1 MRLKKTLLSIA
12 AILALANTSFA
23 LSLSEVQTLSS
34 NNNYQIKQY
43 ESLYE
48 SSKESKVSAFKSF
61 LPNLSTSYSYTR
73 LDQPPYQIANGQKLI
88 MGSVNQYQWNVTI
101 TQPIFTGFYLLNKYK
116 YAKYDEAFSKANLE
130 VIRNQVVTNAKIAY
144 FNVLYNQKMLDTRQL
159 AVAQYESHLKNA
171 QSFYKQGLIPKVDL
185 LKSEVAY
192 SNAKQELKQAYANL
206 TNAIAQLNQL
216 LNEPLDK
223 NHAYNQVADAI
234 DLKTSLDSLYAQIEN
249 RPDIKALFL
258 AIDKAK
264 AQVGMAQSSYYP
276 QVQLRANYNRNGQ
289 NLDMNNNPYTD
300 NSIYSLNITANWDI
314 FDWGKTRNDVQAA
327 KLQEIALQSELNNLK
342 TQSRTQILNAYD
354 QANVAYHNIQV
365 AETALKEANE
375 NYKLTNERYLNQ
387 LATSTDIL
395 DARTLLT
402 QAESNYY
409 GSIYG
414 YCIALENLANAV
426 GKIDEFDYL
435 IRFKG

>member
-1 MRLKKTLLSIA
+1 MHFKKTLLSIA

-23 LSLSEVQTLSS
+23 LSLSQVQTLSS

-48 SSKESKVSAFKSF
+48 SSKESKISAFKSF
-61 LPNLSTSYSYTR
+61 LPNLSTNYSYTR
-73 LDQPPYQIANGQKLI
+73 LDQAPYQIVNGQKLI
-88 MGSVNQYQWNVTI
+88 MNSVNQYQWNVTI

-130 VIRNQVVTNAKIAY
+130 VIRNQIVTNAKIAY
-144 FNVLYNQKMLDTRQL
+144 FNVLYNQKMLETRQL
-159 AVAQYESHLKNA
+159 AVAQYESHLKDA
-171 QSFYKQGLIPKVDL
+171 QSFYQQGLIPKVDL

-192 SNAKQELKQAYANL
+192 SNAKQELKQAYSNL

-216 LNEPLDK
+216 LNEPIDK
-223 NHAYNQVADAI
+223 NHTFEQVVDVI
-234 DLKTSLDSLYAQIEN
+234 DLKTPLDSLYSQIEN
-249 RPDIKALFL
+249 RPDIKALSF
-258 AIDKAK
+258 AIEKAK
-264 AQVGMAQSSYYP
+264 AQVGMVESSYYP

-289 NLDMNNNPYTD
+289 NLDMNNNPYSD

-314 FDWGKTRNDVQAA
+314 FDWGKTKNDVQAA
-327 KLQEIALQSELNNLK
+327 KLQEIALQNELNNLK
-342 TQSRTQILNAYD
+342 TQSKTQILNAYD

-365 AETALKEANE
+365 ARTALKEANE

-402 QAESNYY
+402 QAEANYY

-426 GKIDEFDYL
+426 GKTDEFDYL
-435 IRFKG
+435 IRFKE

>member
-1 MRLKKTLLSIA
+1 M
-12 AILALANTSFA
+12 AINTYTYA
-23 LSLSEVQTLSS
+23 LSLSEVQSLSE

-48 SSKESKVSAFKSF
+48 SSKEAKLSAFKSF
-61 LPNLSTSYSYTR
+61 LPDLSTNYSYTR
-73 LDQPPYQIANGQKLI
+73 LDQAPYQIVYQKGIANKMI
-88 MGSVNQYQWNVTI
+88 MGENHNYQWNVTI
-101 TQPIFTGFYLLNKYK
+101 TQPLFTGFYLINKYK

-144 FNVLYNQKMLDTRQL
+144 FNVLYNQKILETKQL
-159 AVAQYESHLKNA
+159 AVAQFESHLKDA

-192 SNAKQELKQAYANL
+192 SNAKQELKQAYSNL

-216 LNEPLDK
+216 LNEPIDK
-223 NHAYNQVADAI
+223 NHTFEQVADVVGLQTPLEA
-234 DLKTSLDSLYAQIEN
+234 LYAQVEN
-249 RPDIKALFL
+249 RPDIKALSF
-258 AIDKAK
+258 AIQKAN
-264 AQVGMAQSSYYP
+264 AQVDMVRSSYYP
-276 QVQLRANYNRNGQ
+276 QVQLKANYNRNGD
-289 NLDMNNNPYTD
+289 NLDMSNNPYSD

-314 FDWGKTRNDVQAA
+314 FDWGKTKNDVQAA
-327 KLQEIALQSELNNLK
+327 KLQEIALENELNNLK
-342 TQSRTQILNAYD
+342 TQSKTQILNAYN
-354 QANVAYHNIQV
+354 QAQVAYNNVSV
-365 AETALKEANE
+365 AKTALKEANE

-395 DARTLLT
+395 DARSLLT
-402 QAESNYY
+402 QSESNYY

-426 GKIDEFDYL
+426 GKPDEFDYL
-435 IRFKG
+435 IRFK